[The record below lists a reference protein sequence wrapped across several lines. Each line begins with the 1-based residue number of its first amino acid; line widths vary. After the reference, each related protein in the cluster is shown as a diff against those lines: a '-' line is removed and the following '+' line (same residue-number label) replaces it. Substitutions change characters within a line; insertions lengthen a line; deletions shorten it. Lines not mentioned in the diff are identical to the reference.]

1 MKKHINIILLA
12 TILFF
17 SLFFASQKQIHAASS
32 PVCGDSGIDTAI
44 GCIPVG
50 NSKDFTVHI
59 IGWLAGIAGGVA
71 LVLIV
76 YAGFLVMTSSGDPRK
91 AQAGKELLTAAVS
104 GLVML
109 VGAAFILEFI
119 GVDLLGILK

>member
-1 MKKHINIILLA
+1 MRKYTNIIILA
-12 TILFF
+12 ATLFF
-17 SLFFASQKQIHAASS
+17 SLFFTYPKQIYAADS
-32 PVCGDSGIDTAI
+32 PVCGGQGIETAI

-50 NSKDFTVHI
+50 NSKDFTVYI
-59 IGWLAGIAGGVA
+59 IKWLTGIAGGVA

-104 GLVML
+104 GLIML

-119 GVDLLGILK
+119 GVDLLGIL